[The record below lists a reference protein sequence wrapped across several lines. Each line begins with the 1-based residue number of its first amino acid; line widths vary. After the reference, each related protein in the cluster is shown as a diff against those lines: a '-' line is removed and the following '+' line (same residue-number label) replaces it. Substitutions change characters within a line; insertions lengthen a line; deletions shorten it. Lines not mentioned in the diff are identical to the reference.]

1 MFAFD
6 VMKPVVSV
14 VKFFHSYELS
24 HAHFGIL
31 RSEAE
36 AEYPYLPYHTTVEG
50 LAMTMFHCDVLSS
63 RLRLKFLLNEKN
75 HLQPLFLNMNGFG
88 N

>member
-1 MFAFD
+1 MNL
-6 VMKPVVSV
+6 VMLTS
-14 VKFFHSYELS
+14 
-24 HAHFGIL
+24 GIL

-36 AEYPYLPYHTTVEG
+36 AEYPHLPYHTTVEG
-50 LAMTMFHCDVLSS
+50 LAMTMFHCDVLSL